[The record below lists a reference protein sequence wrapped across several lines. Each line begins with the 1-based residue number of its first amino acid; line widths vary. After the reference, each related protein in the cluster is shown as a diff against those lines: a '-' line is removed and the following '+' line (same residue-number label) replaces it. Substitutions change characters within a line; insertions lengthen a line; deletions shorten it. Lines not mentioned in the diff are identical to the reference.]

1 MKREKTLWGMAG
13 LAALISALL
22 VLVCYVYWN
31 MPYTFG
37 YGDDQIAFIAKYK
50 DLVSPQDRDYDV
62 VVVNVSYDKVLVPQ
76 YKDVMSDSGK
86 KIGRMRV
93 GETEIVDRKEMAS
106 LMKYLKETD
115 NYKYI
120 LCDVA
125 FDGRYETEY
134 DEELYSTLASMR
146 DIVVVAADS
155 VPDQLASVVVSAGY
169 RIKKTGDDF
178 LKYNCLIDGCEN
190 VALKMWKDITGGE
203 YEEKLWGI
211 SMNGRRCL
219 NSFIPDFRFILYD
232 DLDEN
237 QENNTLEN
245 GQEYETVVEN
255 LGTGLVDAIQY
266 GGGLEMTFK
275 DKIVLI
281 GSWYDDDM
289 HDTIVGEQPGI
300 SIIYNAYLA
309 LVNRDNHVPFM
320 IYLMLFLLFWVEA
333 IFLLRK
339 VYREELLAFSKSRQD
354 HRLSR
359 FINGMLSGI
368 QYSNR
373 VVELICK
380 AVMYFFSYTTPI
392 AIFVLVVLVTK
403 GLFVNVFLIGLCFA
417 FLDSLIGEVFVQD
430 TQKDEN
436 KS

>member
-1 MKREKTLWGMAG
+1 MKKERTLWGLFG
-13 LAALISALL
+13 WSALISVLL
-22 VLVCYVYWN
+22 VLVCYVYWS

-37 YGDDQIAFIAKYK
+37 YGDDQIAFIAKCK
-50 DLVSPQDRDYDV
+50 DLASPQDRDYDV

-76 YKDVMSDSGK
+76 YKDIMSDSGK
-86 KIGRMRV
+86 KIARMRV

-125 FDGRYETEY
+125 FDGRYETEF

-155 VPDQLASVVVSAGY
+155 VPDPLASVAVTAGY

-178 LKYNCLIDGCEN
+178 LKYSCLIDGNEN

-203 YEEKLWGI
+203 YKEKLWGI

-232 DLDEN
+232 DIDEN
-237 QENNTLEN
+237 PENNALGN

-309 LVNRDNHVPFM
+309 LVNRDNHVPFL
-320 IYLMLFLLFWVEA
+320 IYFMLFLLFWVEA
-333 IFLLRK
+333 VFLLRK
-339 VYREELLAFSKSRQD
+339 VYREELLAFFKPRQG
-354 HRLSR
+354 RVAKA
-359 FINGMLSGI
+359 INWVVSGI
-368 QYSNR
+368 KCTNK
-373 VVELICK
+373 VVELIIK
-380 AVMYFFSYTTPI
+380 AVLYFFSYTTPI
-392 AIFVLVVLVTK
+392 AFFVLVVLVTK
-403 GLFVNVFLIGLCFA
+403 GLFVNVFLIGLCLA
-417 FLDSLIGEVFVQD
+417 FLDSLIGEVFVQESE
-430 TQKDEN
+430 KDEN